1 MILDARVPGFPETW
15 TIYHAEW
22 ICELPGVVFID
33 SDQKAWTHLV
43 PDPFSIFGWG
53 KCSHQAKDIKIM
65 AEQRFVIIN
74 PIPEADV
81 SSITENKVL
90 ENEL

>member
-1 MILDARVPGFPETW
+1 
-15 TIYHAEW
+15 
-22 ICELPGVVFID
+22 
-33 SDQKAWTHLV
+33 
-43 PDPFSIFGWG
+43 
-53 KCSHQAKDIKIM
+53 M